1 MKKLLA
7 VFVALLLLALV
18 AAGVEAQSG
27 SGGYFDF
34 ESSVRIMQ
42 DLLVLDD
49 VNIQDTVR
57 IEGAVTTGNDV
68 TVGDDLTV
76 TDLLVYGKVRATKG
90 VSQTLLADTTIT
102 NTYTYLPISAAGNIG
117 TSAIATTTSTAG
129 DILILEN
136 IANVSIV
143 ITDTGTT
150 MLTGN
155 ITLGQY
161 DTLGLMFDGT
171 NWIQLYTSNN

>member
-7 VFVALLLLALV
+7 VFVALLLMAFV

-49 VNIQDTVR
+49 VNIQDTLRV
-57 IEGAVTTGNDV
+57 ETDL

-76 TDLLVYGKVRATKG
+76 TDLFATGKIRSTRG
-90 VSQTLLADTTIT
+90 TTQTLTADATIT
-102 NTYTYLPISAAGNIG
+102 DTWSYLPVTAAGAIG
-117 TSAIATTTSTAG
+117 TSGIASTTSVSG
-129 DILILEN
+129 DILIVT
-136 IANVSIV
+136 NVSTNAII
-143 ITDTGTT
+143 ITDTNNTV
-150 MLTGN
+150 LSKN
-155 ITLGQY
+155 ITLKQF
-161 DTLGLMFDGT
+161 DTLSLVFDGQRWVQLATT
-171 NWIQLYTSNN
+171 NN

>member
-7 VFVALLLLALV
+7 VFVALLLMAFV

-49 VNIQDTVR
+49 VNIQDTLRV
-57 IEGAVTTGNDV
+57 ETDL

-76 TDLLVYGKVRATKG
+76 TDLFATGKIRSTRG
-90 VSQTLLADTTIT
+90 TTQTLTADATIT
-102 NTYTYLPISAAGNIG
+102 DTWSYIPVTAAGAIG
-117 TSAIATTTSTAG
+117 TSGIASTTSVSG
-129 DILILEN
+129 DILIVT
-136 IANVSIV
+136 NVGTNAIV
-143 ITDTGTT
+143 ITDTGNTV
-150 MLTGN
+150 LSGN
-155 ITLGQY
+155 ITLGQF
-161 DTLGLMFDGT
+161 DTLSLVFDGQRWVQLATT
-171 NWIQLYTSNN
+171 NN

>member
-7 VFVALLLLALV
+7 VFVALLLVGILAV
-18 AAGVEAQSG
+18 GVSAQSG

-49 VNIQDTVR
+49 VNIQDTARV
-57 IEGAVTTGNDV
+57 ETDL

-76 TDLLVYGKVRATKG
+76 NDLATVGKIRATRG
-90 VSQTLLADTTIT
+90 ATQTLTFGSVIT
-102 NTYTYLPISAAGNIG
+102 DVATFQPISAAGAIG
-117 TSAIATTTSTAG
+117 LSGIATVTSVAG

-136 IANVSIV
+136 VVNQA
-143 ITDTGTT
+143 ITISDTGIT
-150 MLTGN
+150 MLSGN
-155 ITLGQY
+155 IALGQY
-161 DTLGLMFDGT
+161 DTLGLVYDGT
-171 NWIQLYTSNN
+171 NWVQLFTTNN

>member
-7 VFVALLLLALV
+7 VFVALLLMAFV

-49 VNIQDTVR
+49 VNIQDTLRV
-57 IEGAVTTGNDV
+57 ETDA

-76 TDLLVYGKVRATKG
+76 TDLFATGKIRSTRG
-90 VSQTLLADTTIT
+90 TTQTLTADATIT
-102 NTYTYLPISAAGNIG
+102 DTWSYLPVTAAGAIG
-117 TSAIATTTSTAG
+117 TSGIASTTSVSG
-129 DILILEN
+129 DILIVT
-136 IANVSIV
+136 NVGTNAIV
-143 ITDTGTT
+143 ITDTGNTV
-150 MLTGN
+150 LSGN
-155 ITLGQY
+155 ITLGQF
-161 DTLGLMFDGT
+161 DTLSLVFDGQRWVQLATT
-171 NWIQLYTSNN
+171 NN

>member
-7 VFVALLLLALV
+7 VFVALLLMAFV

-49 VNIQDTVR
+49 VNIQDTLRV
-57 IEGAVTTGNDV
+57 ETDL

-76 TDLLVYGKVRATKG
+76 TDLFATGKIRSTRG
-90 VSQTLLADTTIT
+90 TTQTLTADATIT
-102 NTYTYLPISAAGNIG
+102 DTWSYLPVTAAGAIG
-117 TSAIATTTSTAG
+117 TSGIASTTSVSG
-129 DILILEN
+129 DILIVT
-136 IANVSIV
+136 NVGTNAIV
-143 ITDTGTT
+143 ITDTGNTV
-150 MLTGN
+150 LSGN
-155 ITLGQY
+155 ITLGQF
-161 DTLGLMFDGT
+161 DTLSLVFDGQRWVQLATT
-171 NWIQLYTSNN
+171 NN